1 MGLRQ
6 MTESVTCL
14 EDLPCFGSQ
23 SSHVHRHFG
32 LTHLNLPASLALIH
46 PAIFLAFLWKGA
58 DRPATILCPLCT
70 RKGSA
75 VEGTMVTPSHIPLSP
90 KSYIYEYIMMRMDIH
105 ACMDIYAYIHTH
117 MYICVYVC
125 IHTYVFILFLPEFSY
140 YFLTLQSL
148 RCKEESRAIETQL
161 FGS

>member
-6 MTESVTCL
+6 MTELVTCL

-23 SSHVHRHFG
+23 SSHLHRHFG

-46 PAIFLAFLWKGA
+46 PAVFLAFLWKGT

-75 VEGTMVTPSHIPLSP
+75 VEGTMVTPSHILLSP

-105 ACMDIYAYIHTH
+105 ACMNIYMHIYTH
-117 MYICVYVC
+117 VHVCMYVYTHVC
-125 IHTYVFILFLPEFSY
+125 SFCFYQNFHITSSPFS
-140 YFLTLQSL
+140 L
-148 RCKEESRAIETQL
+148 
-161 FGS
+161 